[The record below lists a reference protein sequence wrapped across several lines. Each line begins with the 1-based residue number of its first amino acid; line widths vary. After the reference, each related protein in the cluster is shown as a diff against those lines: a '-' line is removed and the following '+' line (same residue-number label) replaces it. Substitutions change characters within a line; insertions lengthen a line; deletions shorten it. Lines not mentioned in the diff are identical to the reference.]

1 MKEHVTRN
9 REKNVFAKHILL
21 LYLSDYFNFAISKR
35 KDKYSLLD
43 WVMLRIAIQVL
54 KFYNTNWILINIFI

>member
-21 LYLSDYFNFAISKR
+21 LYLYFNFAISKR
-35 KDKYSLLD
+35 KDKFSLLD
-43 WVMLRIAIQVL
+43 WVMLRIAIQGL
-54 KFYNTNWILINIFI
+54 KFYNANWILINIFI